1 MEDLENKLE
10 ELLKQVDV
18 RLIDCE
24 YVVENQNNYFRV
36 YIQAENGETNLE
48 LCENISKLIEKTCDE
63 YIKDKYYLEVSTP
76 GLERR
81 LKVEKDFLKH
91 IGELINIKTKNNIY
105 SKKDFT
111 GILKKFE
118 NDIVSLDEYE
128 IPLSKIKTAKTV
140 FDVKKFMEMEE
151 KLNES

>member
-1 MEDLENKLE
+1 M
-10 ELLKQVDV
+10 
-18 RLIDCE
+18 
-24 YVVENQNNYFRV
+24 
-36 YIQAENGETNLE
+36 
-48 LCENISKLIEKTCDE
+48 
-63 YIKDKYYLEVSTP
+63 
-76 GLERR
+76 ERR
-81 LKVEKDFLKH
+81 LKVEKDFLEH